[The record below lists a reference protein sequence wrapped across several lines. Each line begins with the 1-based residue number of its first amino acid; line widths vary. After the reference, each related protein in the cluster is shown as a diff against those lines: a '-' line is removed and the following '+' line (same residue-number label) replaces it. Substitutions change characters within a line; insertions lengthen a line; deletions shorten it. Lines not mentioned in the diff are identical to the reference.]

1 VSERLRGSTL
11 GRMLTE
17 RRDILRLTGR
27 AGVPLIA
34 ATVLMNLLLGVLPVV
49 FTVYAAVVVGRVP
62 AAVRD
67 GIGSDAWD
75 SLLRAFT
82 VGAAAFVLQQIAAPL
97 RESVGELLARRVDG
111 LVIDS
116 VMRKAMST
124 TGIGPLEDAAVV
136 QDLRTAARELENWV
150 QSPGQACAGQ
160 LALHARYTQLVGY
173 AVIVGAAFSWWAAAG
188 LVAAVGLFR
197 YGMRGGLRKYAS
209 VRIGLDPEELKNDY
223 LRALAIDSGA
233 AKEIRVFGLL
243 DWLRD
248 YWRRCYLDW
257 LAPLWKERRRIYL
270 WPFLWF
276 TVWTLLVTA
285 AVLAVLGHVA
295 AGPGSAVTL
304 TRFAMVVTAVLS
316 ALRLGDFY
324 TESDLQTAVGM
335 HAYDSVR
342 RFFAGVDG
350 FAAAHGGPPR
360 PSGTARAVSP
370 AAPMAAPQRSLHFD
384 QVTFHYPGED
394 RLIFDRLDLTIP
406 VGRCTAVVGVNGAG
420 KTTLVKLLAR
430 LYEPTSGAV
439 RVDGVDIRDQAVEAW
454 RAHLAVIFQD
464 FARYE
469 VSAADNVA
477 FGAVAHRDDREG
489 LRSVIDSVGLGP
501 ALDAL
506 PRGADTLLGRQLPG
520 GADLSGGQWQRIAL
534 ARALFALRHGSS
546 VVVLDEPTASL
557 DVRAEAGFFRDFT
570 SLADGATTLLISHR
584 FSTVRQADLIVV
596 LDQGRVAEQGT
607 HEELMARD
615 GAYARLFRL
624 QAERFTDDAESA
636 DGAAGPKGAADAH
649 GATGADGTTDPASA
663 ESDDESVEVRR

>member
-1 VSERLRGSTL
+1 MSTL
-11 GRMLTE
+11 GRMLAE
-17 RRDILRLTGR
+17 RRDILKLTGR

-34 ATVLMNLLLGVLPVV
+34 ATVLLNLLLGVLPVV

-67 GIGSDAWD
+67 GIGSAAWD
-75 SLLRAFT
+75 SLLRAFA
-82 VGAAAFVLQQIAAPL
+82 VGAAAFVAQQIAAPL
-97 RESVGELLARRVDG
+97 RESVGELLARRIDG

-116 VMRKAMST
+116 VMRAAMGT
-124 TGIGPLEDAAVV
+124 TGIGPLEDTAVV

-160 LALHARYTQLVGY
+160 LALHARYTQLAGY

-188 LVAAVGLFR
+188 LAAAVGLFR
-197 YGMRGGLRKYAS
+197 YGMRGGLRKYAG
-209 VRIGLDPEELKNDY
+209 VRIGLDAVELKNDY
-223 LRALAIDSGA
+223 LRALTIDSAA

-243 DWLRD
+243 EWLRD

-257 LAPLWKERRRIYL
+257 LAPLWTARRRIYL

-276 TVWTLLVTA
+276 TGWTLLVTA
-285 AVLAVLGHVA
+285 AVLGVLGHVA
-295 AGPGSAVTL
+295 ADPGSDVTL

-324 TESDLQTAVGM
+324 PESDLQTAVGM

-342 RFFAGVDG
+342 RFFAGLER
-350 FAAAHGGPPR
+350 AAAANGGPAAPKE
-360 PSGTARAVSP
+360 GTSEAGGEP
-370 AAPMAAPQRSLHFD
+370 AAPMPAPRGSLHFD
-384 QVTFHYPGED
+384 QVTFSYPGED
-394 RLIFDRLDLTIP
+394 RLVFDRLDLTIP

-439 RVDGVDIRDQAVEAW
+439 RVDGVDIRERDVEAW
-454 RAHLAVIFQD
+454 RTHLAVIFQD

-477 FGAVAHRDDREG
+477 FGAVAHRADAESVRA
-489 LRSVIDSVGLGP
+489 VIDAVGLGA

-506 PRGADTLLGRQLPG
+506 PHGADTLLGRQLPG

-570 SLADGATTLLISHR
+570 SLAEGATTVLISHR

-596 LDQGRVAEQGT
+596 LDQGRVAEQGS

-624 QAERFTDDAESA
+624 QAERFTDDADDA
-636 DGAAGPKGAADAH
+636 DDAG
-649 GATGADGTTDPASA
+649 GADDADDALRTGNGTGN
-663 ESDDESVEVRR
+663 DDESVEAGR